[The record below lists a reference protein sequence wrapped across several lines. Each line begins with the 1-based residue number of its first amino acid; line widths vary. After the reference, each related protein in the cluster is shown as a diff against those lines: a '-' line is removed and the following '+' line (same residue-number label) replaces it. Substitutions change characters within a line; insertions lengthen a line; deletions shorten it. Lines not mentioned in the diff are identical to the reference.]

1 MIDVSVSIL
10 RIERHAR
17 FWEVRKATV
26 LTNVKMPDVASTH
39 IIISVMI
46 PAQEMLKTFIVKLF
60 LDRKMSLGRKVFEK
74 MIRLSLEIKLNF
86 TDFTLLLVR

>member
-1 MIDVSVSIL
+1 
-10 RIERHAR
+10 
-17 FWEVRKATV
+17 
-26 LTNVKMPDVASTH
+26 
-39 IIISVMI
+39 MI

-86 TDFTLLLVR
+86 TDFTLLSVR